1 MMVAGVSLT
10 HQPGEGVPL
19 MLLHGVGS
27 DALSW
32 AAAIPAGRAA
42 YAWNAPGYG
51 ASEALPDP
59 SPMPADYAARLLAV
73 LDALGLARVALVGHS
88 LGALFAGA
96 FAARHPE
103 RLAALAFLSPALGY
117 RVPPGAA
124 LPPGVQAR
132 IDDLTTLGPAAFAE
146 KRAARLLFRPE
157 GAALESVRRG
167 MAAVNPG
174 GYAQAVRALGAGDL
188 LADATK
194 IRLPALVATGAEDV
208 VTPPENARALHAALP
223 APGPLTIIPGCGHA
237 TAQEAPAATMALLKG
252 LADG

>member
-10 HQPGEGVPL
+10 HQPGRGIPL

-51 ASEALPDP
+51 ESEALPDP
-59 SPMPADYAARLLAV
+59 SPTPADYAARLLAV
-73 LDALGLARVALVGHS
+73 LDALGLDRVALVGHS

-96 FAARHPE
+96 FAARHSD
-103 RLAALAFLSPALGY
+103 RLAALALFSPALGY
-117 RVPPGAA
+117 RVPPDAP

-132 IDDLTTLGPAAFAE
+132 IDDLTTLGPAAFAQ

-157 GAALESVRRG
+157 GAALEGVRRG

-188 LADATK
+188 LADAGRIT
-194 IRLPALVATGAEDV
+194 LPALVAIGAEDV
-208 VTPPENARALHAALP
+208 VTPPDNARALHAALP
-223 APGPLTIIPGCGHA
+223 APGPLTIIPSCGHA
-237 TAQEAPAATMALLKG
+237 MAQEAPAATMMLLKG

>member
-1 MMVAGVSLT
+1 MMAAGVFLT
-10 HQPGEGVPL
+10 HQPGAGIPL

-32 AAAIPAGRAA
+32 AAAIPPGRAA

-51 ASEALPDP
+51 ASQALPNP
-59 SPMPADYAARLLAV
+59 SPTPADYAVRLLAV

-124 LPPGVQAR
+124 MPPGVQAR
-132 IDDLTTLGPAAFAE
+132 IDDLSALGPEAFAE

-157 GAALESVRRG
+157 GAALAGVRRG
-167 MAAVNPG
+167 MAAVNPA

-188 LADATK
+188 LADAAR
-194 IRLPALVATGAEDV
+194 IDLPALVATGAEDV
-208 VTPPENARALHAALP
+208 VTPPDNARALHAALP
-223 APGPLTIIPGCGHA
+223 APGALTMLPACGHA
-237 TAQEAPAATMALLKG
+237 MAQEAPAAAMALLKG